1 MSATPGTVASI
12 QELVAQQFGP
22 QANAYV
28 TSAVHARGDDLDA
41 LSAALESHAGARL
54 LDLGCGGG
62 HVSFTAAPRVREV
75 VAYDLSSHML
85 AAVTAEAAARGL
97 TNIST
102 VEGVAESLPF
112 GDASF
117 DVVVSRYSAHHW
129 HDLDAGLSQARR
141 VLGPQG
147 RAIFMDVVAA
157 EHPLLDSFLQTVE
170 MLRDPSHVRD
180 YSVSQWRL
188 AAEAAGFRVE
198 EVVRRRLRL
207 EFGPWVTRIRTPEAH
222 VAAIRSL
229 QASAALEVRR
239 HFEIEEDGTFT
250 LDTASLTLAP
260 V

>member
-1 MSATPGTVASI
+1 MSAASGTVASI

-28 TSAVHARGDDLDA
+28 TSAVHARGDDLEA
-41 LSAALESHAGARL
+41 LATLLDGQTGARV

-62 HVSFTAAPRVREV
+62 HVSFTAAPKVREV
-75 VAYDLSSHML
+75 VAYDLSTHML
-85 AAVTAEAAARGL
+85 AAVTAEAATRGL
-97 TNIST
+97 SNIST

-117 DVVVSRYSAHHW
+117 DFVVSRYSAHHW
-129 HDLDAGLSQARR
+129 HDLDAGLAQARR
-141 VLGPQG
+141 VASQG
-147 RAIFMDVVAA
+147 RAIFMDVVAP
-157 EHPLLDSFLQTVE
+157 EHPLLDSFLQTLE

-180 YSVSQWRL
+180 YSVTQWRL

-207 EFGPWVTRIRTPEAH
+207 DFASWVARIRTPEAH

-250 LDTASLTLAP
+250 VDTASLTLAP
-260 V
+260 A